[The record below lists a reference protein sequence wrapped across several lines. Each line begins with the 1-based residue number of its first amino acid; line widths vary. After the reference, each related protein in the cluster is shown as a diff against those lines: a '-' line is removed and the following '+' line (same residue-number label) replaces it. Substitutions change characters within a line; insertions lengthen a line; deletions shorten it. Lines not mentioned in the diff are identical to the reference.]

1 MGNIGGRERT
11 GSVQNPRKNSTPDP
25 KSSVLQGSEPKV
37 ILNKSHGELSISAI
51 HNRQIL
57 AERENCNFQKLKVHF
72 MFTSHFCISI
82 NLNLCQNRPKISHLM
97 THIKWL
103 FRKPKKPNLTQA
115 EVGAGVEGKI
125 IHPIL
130 LMAPPPSKKKKLF
143 NAMSL

>member
-1 MGNIGGRERT
+1 M
-11 GSVQNPRKNSTPDP
+11 QNPRKNPTPDP
-25 KSSVLQGSEPKV
+25 KSSEFQASEPKV
-37 ILNKSHGELSISAI
+37 ILNKSHAELPISAI

-103 FRKPKKPNLTQA
+103 CKKPKKTKPDTGRGGGQ
-115 EVGAGVEGKI
+115 I
-125 IHPIL
+125 IPTIL
-130 LMAPPPSKKKKLF
+130 LQVPHPHTQHFVQCGISVKCVSSAFS
-143 NAMSL
+143 